1 MKNIQ
6 EAFRMFYK
14 SLVISNNR
22 DLAWERCYQYF
33 GTDKPKVE
41 LGYLHLTAFLAVFGM
56 YRGSS
61 KLSKKDYFVNRGAVE
76 IILNYN
82 HKQLRE
88 FSFDF
93 GNIEKIMKLKRKLEK
108 YYGGNGISPTN
119 TLISKV
125 MLGTLGC
132 VPAYDTSFIQG
143 LRKVEKDKKIFHT
156 FNKKSIA
163 QLYEFYNYKEH
174 KDDFE
179 KVKEKIKSIT
189 QVEYPPMRLV
199 DLYFWLIGNKKDEDK
214 KKR

>member
-93 GNIEKIMKLKRKLEK
+93 GNIEKIMKLKRK
-108 YYGGNGISPTN
+108 
-119 TLISKV
+119 
-125 MLGTLGC
+125 
-132 VPAYDTSFIQG
+132 
-143 LRKVEKDKKIFHT
+143 VEKDKKIFHT

>member
-61 KLSKKDYFVNRGAVE
+61 KL
-76 IILNYN
+76 
-82 HKQLRE
+82 
-88 FSFDF
+88 
-93 GNIEKIMKLKRKLEK
+93 LKK

-143 LRKVEKDKKIFHT
+143 LRKVEKDKKIF
-156 FNKKSIA
+156 
-163 QLYEFYNYKEH
+163 
-174 KDDFE
+174 
-179 KVKEKIKSIT
+179 
-189 QVEYPPMRLV
+189 R
-199 DLYFWLIGNKKDEDK
+199 
-214 KKR
+214 